1 MRTFICITL
10 CFLVLSGDAFAQ
22 IPELSGLDRDT
33 RMSIEIACGGAKT
46 DGPAPYRKCIERQL
60 KSIDGM
66 SDAPDLSGLDRDTRM
81 SIEIACGG
89 AKTDGP
95 APYRKCLERQLA
107 SIGL

>member
-1 MRTFICITL
+1 MRPLACIISCL
-10 CFLVLSGDAFAQ
+10 IFLTASAFAQ
-22 IPELSGLDRDT
+22 MPDLSGLDRDT

-46 DGPAPYRKCIERQL
+46 DGPAPYRKCLERQL

-95 APYRKCLERQLA
+95 APYRKCLERQLE